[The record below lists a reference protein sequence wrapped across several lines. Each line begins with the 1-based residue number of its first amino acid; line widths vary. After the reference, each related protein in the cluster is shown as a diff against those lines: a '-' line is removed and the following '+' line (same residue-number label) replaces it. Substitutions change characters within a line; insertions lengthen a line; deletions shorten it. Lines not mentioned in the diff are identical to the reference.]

1 MTARN
6 HAMMNRVADA
16 LLGRLQL
23 IGKSNLM
30 VWLSSPK
37 AVQRG
42 IAVDAANL
50 PKPALF
56 LMSAGWGPVTPYGT
70 IAGGGLDVRAEAQ
83 FTVLAIV
90 DQPVTSREAEQELND
105 LCADVIAAIE
115 TDYQLGDLLGTGYV
129 HVDGYKPEVELSG
142 AGFSVASLELNATWL
157 WDTDSP

>member
-23 IGKSNLM
+23 IGKSNDM
-30 VWLSSPK
+30 AWLSSPK

-56 LMSAGWGPVTPYGT
+56 LMSAGWGPSTPYSRGST
-70 IAGGGLDVRAEAQ
+70 ANLQARAEAQ

-90 DQPVTSREAEQELND
+90 DQPVSSSEAERELND
-105 LCADVIAAIE
+105 LCADAIAVIE
-115 TDYQLGDLLGTGYV
+115 TDYQLGTLLATGYV
-129 HVDGYKPEVELSG
+129 HVDNYKPEVELSG
-142 AGFSVASLELNATWL
+142 AGFSVASLELNATWF